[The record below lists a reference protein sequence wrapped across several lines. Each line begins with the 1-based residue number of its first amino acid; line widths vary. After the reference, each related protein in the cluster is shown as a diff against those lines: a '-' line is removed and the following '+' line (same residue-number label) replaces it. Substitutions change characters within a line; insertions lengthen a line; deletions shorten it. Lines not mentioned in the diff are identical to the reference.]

1 MWNRITEF
9 LKSLSVYIGI
19 FFVLYFLIAT
29 WTFAIRHPWATDI
42 ERLVHVGDALIF
54 KKTTFSI
61 HFGPKLGDASTKH
74 FKVDSWVPATK

>member
-1 MWNRITEF
+1 MILVMWNRITEF

-54 KKTTFSI
+54 KKISYTEMR
-61 HFGPKLGDASTKH
+61 GKYE
-74 FKVDSWVPATK
+74 